1 MKISKTILWTSLF
14 WIFVICGLWIASLF
28 FPQEATIVI
37 PQKVKSVIIEEADI
51 KLHLENWDSEPVKMI
66 EPTTEETLV
75 NDEITTGNTMEEEIA
90 PENEATQEE
99 QNEET
104 IEEAVIEE
112 VVAEPVSNSI
122 IPGPTTANTP
132 APTSNEEIIALQN
145 RVTEIEGKYNALV
158 EELRTIF
165 ATPVFAQLLNQA
177 FAEVQNTETVN

>member
-1 MKISKTILWTSLF
+1 
-14 WIFVICGLWIASLF
+14 
-28 FPQEATIVI
+28 
-37 PQKVKSVIIEEADI
+37 
-51 KLHLENWDSEPVKMI
+51 MI
-66 EPTTEETLV
+66 EPTTDETLI
-75 NDEITTGNTMEEEIA
+75 NDGITTGNTMEEEIA

-122 IPGPTTANTP
+122 IPEPTRANAP